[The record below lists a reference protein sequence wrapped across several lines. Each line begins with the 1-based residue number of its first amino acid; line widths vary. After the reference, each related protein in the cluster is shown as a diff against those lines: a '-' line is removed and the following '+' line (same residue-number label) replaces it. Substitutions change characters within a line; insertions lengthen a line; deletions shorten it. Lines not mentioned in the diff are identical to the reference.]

1 MKKYEE
7 LNYYETLEIPPSAS
21 PFEIS
26 QAYKDALSIY
36 GEDSLI
42 TYSFFDDD
50 ERADILKKIEEAF
63 LTLIDKRKRADYD
76 RMLVRSGE
84 ADESILNKKERK
96 KPISLFQ
103 THHPKNK
110 GLHLKKI
117 RDKIAGKDI
126 KQLSNDILGG
136 DVISGTELRH
146 LRESLDVDL
155 QEVFE
160 VTRINIPILKSIE
173 ENEFDKL
180 PPIIYL
186 KNFLKSYA
194 DIFQLNSTT
203 VVDGYIENM
212 SGIINGSDS
221 CLSRD

>member
-1 MKKYEE
+1 MKKYED
-7 LNYYETLEIPPSAS
+7 LNHYETLEIPPGVS

-36 GEDSLI
+36 SEDSLI

-50 ERADILKKIEEAF
+50 ERATILTKIEEAF
-63 LTLIDKRKRADYD
+63 LTLIDQRKRAEYD

-84 ADESILNKKERK
+84 ADESILGKRERK
-96 KPISLFQ
+96 KPISLFH
-103 THHPKNK
+103 TNHPKNK
-110 GLHLKKI
+110 DIHLKKI
-117 RDKIAGKDI
+117 REKIAGKDI
-126 KQLSNDILGG
+126 KQLSSDIFEG
-136 DVISGTELRH
+136 DVISGTELKR
-146 LRESLDVDL
+146 LRESVGVDL

-194 DIFQLNSTT
+194 DTFQLDSTT

-212 SGIINGSDS
+212 TGNH
-221 CLSRD
+221 

>member
-1 MKKYEE
+1 MKKYED

-36 GEDSLI
+36 SEDSLI

-50 ERADILKKIEEAF
+50 ERATILTKIEEAF
-63 LTLIDKRKRADYD
+63 LTLIDQRKRAEYD

-84 ADESILNKKERK
+84 ADESILSKKERK
-96 KPISLFQ
+96 KPISLFHTNQ
-103 THHPKNK
+103 SKIK
-110 GLHLKKI
+110 DLHLKKI
-117 RDKIAGKDI
+117 REKIAGKDI
-126 KQLSNDILGG
+126 KQLSIEIFG
-136 DVISGTELRH
+136 DAISGTELRQ
-146 LRESLDVDL
+146 LRESIGIDL

-194 DIFQLNSTT
+194 DIFQLDSTT
-203 VVDGYIENM
+203 VVDGYIGNM
-212 SGIINGSDS
+212 PSN
-221 CLSRD
+221 R

>member
-7 LNYYETLEIPPSAS
+7 MNHYETLEIPPSAS
-21 PFEIS
+21 PFEVS

-50 ERADILKKIEEAF
+50 ERAAILKKIEEAF
-63 LTLIDKRKRADYD
+63 LTLIDKRKRAEYD

-84 ADESILNKKERK
+84 ADESILNNKEKK

-103 THHPKNK
+103 TNHPKNK
-110 GLHLKKI
+110 GIHLKKI
-117 RDKIAGKDI
+117 RDRIADMDI
-126 KQLSNDILGG
+126 KQLSNEIFGG
-136 DVISGTELRH
+136 DGISGTKLKQ
-146 LRESLDVDL
+146 LRESVGIDL
-155 QEVFE
+155 HEVFE

-194 DIFQLNSTT
+194 DIFQLDSSV

-212 SGIINGSDS
+212 TANH
-221 CLSRD
+221 

>member
-1 MKKYEE
+1 MKKYED

-36 GEDSLI
+36 SEDSLI

-50 ERADILKKIEEAF
+50 ERAAILAKIEEAF
-63 LTLIDKRKRADYD
+63 LTLIDQRKRAEYD

-84 ADESILNKKERK
+84 AEESLLSKNERK
-96 KPISLFQ
+96 KPISLFHTNQ
-103 THHPKNK
+103 SKNK
-110 GLHLKKI
+110 DLHLKKI
-117 RDKIAGKDI
+117 REKIAGKDV

-136 DVISGTELRH
+136 DAISGTKLRQ
-146 LRESLDVDL
+146 LRESVGIDL

-194 DIFQLNSTT
+194 DIFQLDSTT
-203 VVDGYIENM
+203 VVDGYIGNM
-212 SGIINGSDS
+212 TGNP
-221 CLSRD
+221 